1 MQLLCAVDK
10 VCELSQR
17 EELLCGDVKSG
28 LLRKAAGTE
37 KASEDAEEVLELI
50 WAEGTVCG

>member
-17 EELLCGDVKSG
+17 GQMLCGDVKSG
-28 LLRKAAGTE
+28 LLRKQAGTE
-37 KASEDAEEVLELI
+37 EASEDAEEVLELI
-50 WAEGTVCG
+50 